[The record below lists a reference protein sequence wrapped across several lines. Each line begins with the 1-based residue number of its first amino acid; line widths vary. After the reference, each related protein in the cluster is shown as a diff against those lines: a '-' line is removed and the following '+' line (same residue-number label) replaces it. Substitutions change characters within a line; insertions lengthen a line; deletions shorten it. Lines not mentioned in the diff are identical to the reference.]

1 MPHDAYQ
8 GLYIHVPFCASKCH
22 YCDFDS
28 LPYGSDDPYLG
39 EYVEGL
45 IGDIRRLSKEG
56 ELSFIQTIYLGGGTP
71 THLGAKHLASLMY
84 ALSLFVDLSCVQEYT
99 VEANPESLT
108 EPLVKDMW
116 ALGANRLSLGVQ
128 SFDDDLL
135 KAIGRIH
142 SASDALRALEA
153 AQTRFDNVSLDLMCG
168 LPGQTAEGSAADVAQ
183 AVSLGVPHV
192 SLYPLSLEKGTKL
205 YRRRRKLDLPTEDE
219 QADMME
225 EAHRLLAEAG
235 LHRYEV
241 ASHARPGFEA
251 KHNQSYWMGVPYLG
265 LGRSAVTMTQNDERR
280 MRVRNGEVEDDLD
293 AVQMAAEDAMLAMR
307 MTAGLSRERAARMA
321 ELLPELPE
329 CLCRLEALGLLAQD
343 EAGWHPTERGW
354 LLGNELFGELLSLAP

>member
-8 GLYIHVPFCASKCH
+8 GLYIHLPFCASKCH

-28 LPYGSDDPYLG
+28 LPYMPDDPYIT

-56 ELSFIQTIYLGGGTP
+56 KLTDIRTIYVGGGTP
-71 THLGAKHLASLMY
+71 THVGTKHLGSLMY
-84 ALSLFVDLSCVQEYT
+84 ALSLFVDLSQVEEYT

-108 EPLVKDMW
+108 GPLVKDMW

-128 SFDDDLL
+128 SFDDGLL

-153 AQTRFDNVSLDLMCG
+153 AQTRFENVSLDLMCG
-168 LPGQTAEGSAADVAQ
+168 LPGQTVEGSAADVSQ

-205 YRRRRKLDLPTEDE
+205 YRRRRKLDLPTEDD

-225 EAHRLLAEAG
+225 EAHRLLEGAG
-235 LHRYEV
+235 LLRYEV
-241 ASHARPGFEA
+241 ASHARPGFQS

-280 MRVRNGEVEDDLD
+280 MRVRNGAVEDDLD
-293 AVQMAAEDAMLAMR
+293 AAQMAAEDAMLAMR
-307 MTAGLSRERAARMA
+307 MAAGLSRERARQMT

-329 CLCRLEALGLLAQD
+329 RLRSLEQVGLLRQD